1 MQCDL
6 PRGCGK
12 YALSPAVCR
21 DLVFV
26 VRYILSHKPH
36 EEAGLKRATQNL
48 IGAEVEDDL
57 ARLSLYDVKYQLQFT
72 RQARESFPSN
82 EISGLK

>member
-1 MQCDL
+1 MRDS
-6 PRGCGK
+6 PRRCGK

-21 DLVFV
+21 GLVFV

-48 IGAEVEDDL
+48 IGAEAEDDL
-57 ARLSLYDVKYQLQFT
+57 AEVGGYHF
-72 RQARESFPSN
+72 
-82 EISGLK
+82 